1 MMLTLSSMAA
11 TLMLATARHSSTADH
26 SSSVVTFE
34 KPVRLGPTDGMSD
47 DFYAVG
53 PLGSRVVFG
62 MRTQPHG
69 DPQTSEY
76 PTTEATMSS
85 SDGRSWEP
93 MPHSCAGV
101 VARGARQTSN
111 THACMRVSQPK
122 PESSFASQ
130 TGDIRWQRTTL
141 SAPTPTGACARP

>member
-1 MMLTLSSMAA
+1 MMLTLAA
-11 TLMLATARHSSTADH
+11 TLMLATARHSSSAADH

-34 KPVRLGPTDGMSD
+34 RPVRLGPTDGMSD

-85 SDGRSWEP
+85 SDGSSWEP
-93 MPHSCAGV
+93 MPQSCAGV
-101 VARGARQTSN
+101 VARGARQTSK

-122 PESSFASQ
+122 PELSSFVSQ